1 MVFQSYALFRQMTVP
16 QNIGFDLKVM
26 KNGRD
31 RAGIAQRVGEPP
43 GIFELPGLGDR
54 SPAQLSGGQRQR
66 VAMARALAIRPWL
79 LLIDEPFSALDAQV
93 RVSLRSEVRALQR
106 KAGVGAIMVT
116 HDRGEAEALADRI
129 AIMDHG
135 RILCIDRP
143 AAAAA

>member
-1 MVFQSYALFRQMTVP
+1 
-16 QNIGFDLKVM
+16 
-26 KNGRD
+26 
-31 RAGIAQRVGEPP
+31 
-43 GIFELPGLGDR
+43 
-54 SPAQLSGGQRQR
+54 
-66 VAMARALAIRPWL
+66 MARALAIRPWL

-135 RILCIDRP
+135 RILRIDRP